1 MSQLLL
7 KMKVISKTFPGV
19 KALDGVEIEVME
31 GEIHALMGENGAG
44 KSTFMKVLN
53 GLLQPNT
60 GEIFFSGQKV
70 RIEGPQQ
77 ALKLGISMIHQELNP
92 VRDMTV
98 AENIFL
104 GREYTRGKSF
114 FVDKKKCELEAK
126 NLLINFGL
134 NIEPSLLMKELSIAQ
149 TQMIEIMKAVSY
161 GARLIIMDE
170 PTSSLTDD
178 EIRIL
183 FAKIS
188 DLKKKNVAV
197 IYISHRIDEIFEIA
211 DKVTVL
217 RDGKYI
223 GTKTIEEIDKN
234 QLIHMMVGRELN
246 SVFPKT
252 FAEIGK
258 PVLQVKNL
266 SGASFKDIS
275 FEVKS
280 GEILGFYGL
289 VGAGRSEVFK
299 SIFGL
304 DPHSKGVIML
314 EGKQLKIRKTSDAIK
329 AGITMVTEDRKKY
342 GLVLCRSIKEN
353 IALPNLNEFSK
364 GPFLNHEKEKENC
377 TGVAEKVS
385 VKMSSLSQ
393 TTGNLSGGNQQK
405 VVLCKWLIKKPKVL
419 ILDEPTRGIDV
430 GAKAEI
436 HSLMCE
442 FAKKGMSIV
451 MISSELPEV
460 IGMSD
465 RVIVMSE
472 GRIKGEFLYGKY
484 SQDQILKCAL
494 GEGRINYE
502 N

>member
-1 MSQLLL
+1 
-7 KMKVISKTFPGV
+7 MKVISKTFPGV

-364 GPFLNHEKEKENC
+364 GPFLNHEKEKENFISDDRKSLRRQS
-377 TGVAEKVS
+377 AESRS
-385 VKMSSLSQ
+385 VQMV
-393 TTGNLSGGNQQK
+393 N
-405 VVLCKWLIKKPKVL
+405 
-419 ILDEPTRGIDV
+419 
-430 GAKAEI
+430 
-436 HSLMCE
+436 
-442 FAKKGMSIV
+442 
-451 MISSELPEV
+451 
-460 IGMSD
+460 
-465 RVIVMSE
+465 
-472 GRIKGEFLYGKY
+472 
-484 SQDQILKCAL
+484 
-494 GEGRINYE
+494 
-502 N
+502 